1 MSAAMAAMP
10 GVGAE
15 QAVPIPSMPAPRR
28 LHRLAEVRRQEGL
41 TRAAMARRLGIS
53 PQEVLQQEQSF
64 DLPLSTLFAWQQALD
79 VPATELLADGDTSLS
94 PPVLRRA
101 RLVRMMKTVVSIVER
116 SKQASIRRL
125 AQYLGEQLV
134 ETMPELKDTQPWP
147 SVGKRR
153 TTKELGQ
160 AALRRFLAAVALEL
174 DRESA

>member
-1 MSAAMAAMP
+1 MSAAIAAMP

-15 QAVPIPSMPAPRR
+15 QPVPIPSTPAPRR

-53 PQEVLQQEQSF
+53 PEEVVQQEKSP
-64 DLPLSTLFAWQQALD
+64 DVPLSILFAWQRALD
-79 VPATELLADGDTSLS
+79 VPATELLAEGETSLS

-101 RLVRMMKTVVSIVER
+101 RLLRMMKTVVSIAER

-125 AQYLGEQLV
+125 AQFLGEQLV
-134 ETMPELKDTQPWP
+134 ETMPELKDAQPWP
-147 SVGKRR
+147 AVGKRR

-160 AALRRFLAAVALEL
+160 AAFRRFVASVALEL